1 MRRLSLL
8 FALCLLAIVV
18 SGCEF
23 SASTASIKSAELA
36 RGYQDGKAVDVTT
49 TFGPTDNP
57 LHCVVTLGNVPD
69 GTKVK
74 AAWTVVDAGD
84 GQFKDQKI
92 DETELQSG
100 SGVLDFTLSNNQS
113 WPKGKYKVDLY
124 LNGKLDRSVEFQVE

>member
-1 MRRLSLL
+1 MRRFSLL
-8 FALCLLAIVV
+8 MTLCLLAVVV

-36 RGYQDGKAVDVTT
+36 RGYQDGVAVDATT
-49 TFGPTDNP
+49 TLGPAHNP
-57 LHCVVTLGNVPD
+57 LHWGGTGGNGPD
-69 GTKVK
+69 DTKVK

-84 GQFKDQKI
+84 GQFKDQKL

-124 LNGKLDRSVEFQVE
+124 LNGKLDRSVDFQIE